1 MTSGKRDFG
10 VGIAFAALALLLLLF
25 WIPED
30 VETGLI
36 ETHRRQVNIG
46 DAMLP
51 SAVAVAMLVVSAA
64 LLASSWRKLT
74 KLNPESSP
82 SASPPQR
89 FRFISMLFGVVIISL
104 LVMNFTGPL
113 SAVLTNLLTDSDFS
127 YRQLRDTPPFKYL
140 GFSFGGFLMVFG
152 LISLVE
158 HRLSWR
164 RAGAALLAVAAL
176 IVVYDLPFDDL
187 LLPPN
192 GDY

>member
-1 MTSGKRDFG
+1 MASGRQDFG
-10 VGIAFAALALLLLLF
+10 VGIAFAAFALLLLLF
-25 WIPED
+25 WIPGD

-51 SAVAVAMLVVSAA
+51 SAVGVAMLVVSAA

-74 KLNPESSP
+74 KLNPESSSP
-82 SASPPQR
+82 ASPSQR
-89 FRFISMLFGVVIISL
+89 FRFISLLFGVVIISL

-113 SAVLTNLLTDSDFS
+113 SAALTNLFTDSDFS

-140 GFSFGGFLMVFG
+140 GFSLGGFLMVFG

-164 RAGAALLAVAAL
+164 RAGAALLAVAVL

>member
-51 SAVAVAMLVVSAA
+51 SAVGVAMLVVSAA
-64 LLASSWRKLT
+64 LLVSSWRKPA
-74 KLNPESSP
+74 KPNPK
-82 SASPPQR
+82 SPPLH
-89 FRFISMLFGVVIISL
+89 FRFIAALLAVVAASL
-104 LVMNFTGPL
+104 LVMNFMGPL
-113 SAVLTNLLTDSDFS
+113 SAALTNLFTDSDFS

>member
-64 LLASSWRKLT
+64 LLVSSWRKLT